1 MPKTEKVYNHDN
13 LVDDDLFPELAITN
27 PIERMMIKASNK
39 GRDIDEKSFNIDSK
53 YQNMMSNQNDTVST
67 QKVLDYPMIKTSL
80 LSLQHNEQKRS
91 TDKNKAKISFII
103 LFEHRINRIP
113 GDRETVS
120 VSLDV
125 EVTIL
130 RIPL

>member
-53 YQNMMSNQNDTVST
+53 YQNMISNQNDTVST

-103 LFEHRINRIP
+103 LFENRINRIP